1 MMIKK
6 ASVGVSAMDS
16 DRDNTRRM
24 KEYKAYKSEL
34 EKAIET
40 TKSEQEVTW
49 FKARLRSVKRR
60 ITDVEY
66 EVKHNG

>member
-1 MMIKK
+1 MIKK

-66 EVKHNG
+66 EIKKDG